1 MASSTPQKGK
11 PIPVKWLLPLSLPL
25 GPGNDL
31 SISTSLPIL
40 NISYKWVMEHMTFMS
55 FFVTYTMFLSFVV
68 MYQYFISFIAE

>member
-11 PIPVKWLLPLSLPL
+11 PIPVKWLLPLSPPL

-55 FFVTYTMFLSFVV
+55 FFCHLHNVFELRGHVSVLHFFYS
-68 MYQYFISFIAE
+68 